1 MDFSALL
8 MPISADLPSGENLE
22 YDPAFIELELAA
34 QHGEER
40 QVGDQIQKGEDP
52 DYPEVAKLSHAILQR
67 SHDIRAAV
75 FLAEA
80 VLNTKGLVVFAEV
93 LGYIRGI
100 LQDHWSSA
108 HPELDEDDGDATMR
122 INAVQGLAN
131 PDGVLRALR
140 RVPLTDSR
148 IFGKMSLR
156 HIEVAEG
163 NATPSA
169 DMENVPDATALA
181 AAFQDSDQGRLQAI
195 AAAVTTAIA
204 DVRAIDAVF
213 VEHTPGE
220 GPQLDR
226 LSTSLRS
233 ISRALTQYADA
244 GAAADAGATD
254 AAAADSAPPVGGAA
268 FAAAVPGAAT
278 GGAINTSDDVIRMLD
293 RITAYYARC
302 EPSSPVPILLAR
314 AKRLV
319 NADFLTI
326 IADMAH
332 DGLDEVHRIG
342 GIKDDD

>member
-8 MPISADLPSGENLE
+8 VPISADVPSGENLE
-22 YDPAFIELELAA
+22 YDPAFIELELTA

-52 DYPEVAKLSHAILQR
+52 DYPAVAKLSHAILQR

-80 VLNTKGLVVFAEV
+80 LLNTKGLIAFGEVV
-93 LGYIRGI
+93 GYVRAV
-100 LQDHWSSA
+100 LQDYWPTA

-140 RVPLTDSR
+140 RAPLTDSR

-156 HIEVAEG
+156 HVEVAEG
-163 NATPSA
+163 NATAAA
-169 DMENVPDATALA
+169 DMENVPDASALA
-181 AAFQDSDQGRLQAI
+181 AAFQDSDSARLQALV
-195 AAAVTTAIA
+195 AAVTTAIA

-226 LSTSLRS
+226 LTTTLRA
-233 ISRALTQYADA
+233 ISRVLTQYADA
-244 GAAADAGATD
+244 GESPVAAASDASDATEAL
-254 AAAADSAPPVGGAA
+254 AAGSTVSG
-268 FAAAVPGAAT
+268 AVPAT
-278 GGAINTSDDVIRMLD
+278 AGTINTSDDVIRMLD